1 MGKRTILCIWLGV
14 VLFSA
19 RTLFPPWVAKVDNPR
34 DVKGEYPL
42 WAAPLN
48 DPPTLSGERVDSGG
62 EFSVSVDY
70 GRLLLELAA
79 TESFVLALYFTWAR
93 PKETG
98 KG

>member
-14 VLFSA
+14 TLFSVRA
-19 RTLFPPWVAKVDNPR
+19 LYPPWVARADSR

-42 WAAPLN
+42 WSAPLN
-48 DPPTLSGERVDSGG
+48 NPPTLSGDRVDTGG
-62 EFSVSVDY
+62 DFSVSVDY
-70 GRLLLELAA
+70 GRLLLELGA

-93 PKETG
+93 PKERR